1 MPPKTP
7 NQPPKIEPKKNS
19 RTTVIGWALIV
30 IVVLVTIGIFKEV
43 NLSEYG
49 QFIELIIT
57 LLISI
62 GFIKAKDA

>member
-1 MPPKTP
+1 MSQKNP
-7 NQPPKIEPKKNS
+7 NQSPKSEPKRNS
-19 RTTVIGWALIV
+19 RTTIIGWTLIV
-30 IVVLVTIGIFKEV
+30 IVCLVSIGIFKEI

-49 QFIELIIT
+49 RFIELVIT